1 VPSNYITRLVGED
14 LMEFHQ
20 SVVVGGGSGPNTE
33 IAEEGW
39 STSIPQVRVNIHT
52 TGQGQHP
59 YHRSGLTSIPQV
71 RVNFHTTGQ
80 GQHPYHRSGL
90 TSIPQVR
97 VNIHTTGQG

>member
-39 STSIPQVRVNIHT
+39 STSIPQVRLNIRTIGQVNIHT
-52 TGQGQHP
+52 TGQNQHQ
-59 YHRSGLTSIPQV
+59 YHWSGSTSIQE
-71 RVNFHTTGQ
+71 TK
-80 GQHPYHRSGL
+80 
-90 TSIPQVR
+90 
-97 VNIHTTGQG
+97 VNIHTKEWG